1 MSKNTRITNYTLG
14 AIIGLVISVWWIFM
28 GLDFGFRFGAGFDR
42 ISYLLTLG
50 GQRHTIMTIVT
61 LILMVL
67 GIVTLSLLLI
77 HIFYLFIYSP
87 PGLESIIFGPIVWSC
102 IQISIIIFSYK
113 ARQELTKA
121 TM

>member
-1 MSKNTRITNYTLG
+1 
-14 AIIGLVISVWWIFM
+14 M

-61 LILMVL
+61 LILIPICAREHIWGFLAAMVL